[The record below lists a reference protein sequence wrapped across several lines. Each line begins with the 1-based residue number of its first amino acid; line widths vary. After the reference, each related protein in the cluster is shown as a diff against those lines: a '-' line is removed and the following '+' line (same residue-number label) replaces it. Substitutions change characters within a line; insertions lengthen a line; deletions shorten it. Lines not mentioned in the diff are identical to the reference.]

1 MSTSSSTSSTGT
13 TSTSTTRAGAGSARG
28 SAPKKGGRRPLT
40 LPVVLLIIAGA
51 LALVSLVRLISGAD
65 DITSVGQVSG
75 ALELAIPIGL
85 AGLGGLWAER
95 AGVVNIG
102 LEGMMV
108 LGTWF
113 GAWAGFQWGPW
124 AGVVLGI
131 LGGALG
137 GLLHAVVTVTF
148 GVNHIVSGVAIN
160 ILAVGATRYLSNFAF
175 DGVEGGS
182 SKQSPRIDAIT
193 EITVPGLADW
203 MQDLQA
209 RHWFLVSDLA
219 GVIGGLV
226 TDLSLL
232 TVVAL
237 LLVPGTWWVLWRTAF
252 GLRLRSCGE
261 NPVAAESLGV
271 NVYRYKYIAVTV
283 SGGLAGLGGAFL
295 AIVATGIY
303 QEGQTGGRGY
313 IGLAAMIFGNWMP
326 GGLALGA
333 GLFGFTDSLKLRGGA
348 ENVHAM
354 LLLLGILLVLVVA
367 WQLYKKKY
375 VAAVVSAAV
384 AALLFLWYAL
394 TDQVPSQFVDAAPY
408 VTTLLVL
415 ALSAQRLR
423 MPKADGLPYR
433 KGQGT

>member
-1 MSTSSSTSSTGT
+1 MSTSTV
-13 TSTSTTRAGAGSARG
+13 SATNA
-28 SAPKKGGRRPLT
+28 APKEGGGRRKLT
-40 LPVVLLIIAGA
+40 LPWILLIIAAG
-51 LALVSLVRLISGAD
+51 LVLISLVRTISGASD
-65 DITSVGQVSG
+65 LTSVGQISG
-75 ALELAIPIGL
+75 ALELAVPIGL

-124 AGVVLGI
+124 TGVAFGI
-131 LGGALG
+131 IGGALG
-137 GLLHAVVTVTF
+137 GLLHAIVTVTF

-160 ILAVGATRYLSNFAF
+160 ILAIGVTRYLSNFTFAEA
-175 DGVEGGS
+175 EGGS
-182 SKQSPRIDAIT
+182 SKQSPRIDSIT

-203 MQDLQA
+203 LADLQA
-209 RHWFLVSDLA
+209 KHWFLVSDIA
-219 GVIGGLV
+219 GVLGGLV
-226 TDLSLL
+226 TGLSLL

-271 NVYRYKYIAVTV
+271 NVYKYKYIAVVV
-283 SGGLAGLGGAFL
+283 SGGLAGLAGAFL

-326 GGLALGA
+326 GGMALGA

-354 LLLLGILLVLVVA
+354 LLLIAILLTLAVI

-375 VAAVVSAAV
+375 VSAVVSAVV
-384 AALLFLWYAL
+384 AGGLYAWYAL

-423 MPKADGLPYR
+423 MPKADGMPYR
-433 KGQGT
+433 KGQGK

>member
-1 MSTSSSTSSTGT
+1 MSTTTK
-13 TSTSTTRAGAGSARG
+13 TSTVSAT
-28 SAPKKGGRRPLT
+28 SAAPAKGPGRRTLS
-40 LPVVLLIIAGA
+40 LPVILLIIAGA
-51 LALVSLVRLISGAD
+51 LGLVSLVRLISGAND
-65 DITSVGQVSG
+65 LTSVGQVSG

-124 AGVVLGI
+124 AGVLCGI

-175 DGVEGGS
+175 DGQDGGS
-182 SKQSPRIDAIT
+182 SKQSPRIDSIT
-193 EITVPGLADW
+193 DITIPGLADW

-209 RHWFLVSDLA
+209 RHWFLVSDIA
-219 GVIGGLV
+219 GVVGGLV

-237 LLVPGTWWVLWRTAF
+237 LLIPGTWWVLWRTAF

-271 NVYRYKYIAVTV
+271 NVYTYKYIAVTV
-283 SGGLAGLGGAFL
+283 SGGLAGLAGAFL

-354 LLLLGILLVLVVA
+354 LLLLAILLVLVVA
-367 WQLYKKKY
+367 WQLYQKKY
-375 VAAVVSAAV
+375 VTAAISGAVSL
-384 AALLFLWYAL
+384 LLFVWYLL

-423 MPKADGLPYR
+423 MPKADGMPYR
-433 KGQGT
+433 KGQGS

>member
-1 MSTSSSTSSTGT
+1 MSTAAATKP
-13 TSTSTTRAGAGSARG
+13 SA
-28 SAPKKGGRRPLT
+28 APKGGGRRKLT
-40 LPVVLLIIAGA
+40 LPWIMLIVAAGLVLF
-51 LALVSLVRLISGAD
+51 SLVRAVSGAND
-65 DITSVGQVSG
+65 LTSVGQVSG
-75 ALELAIPIGL
+75 ALQLAVPIGL

-113 GAWAGFQWGPW
+113 GAWAGYQWGPW
-124 AGVVLGI
+124 VGVLFGL

-137 GLLHAVVTVTF
+137 GLLHAIITVTF
-148 GVNHIVSGVAIN
+148 NVNHIVSGVAIN
-160 ILAVGATRYLSNFAF
+160 ILAVGFTQYLSNFTFAEA
-175 DGVEGGS
+175 EGGS
-182 SKQSPRIDAIT
+182 SKQSPRIEAIT
-193 EITVPGLADW
+193 KITIPGLSDW
-203 MQDLQA
+203 LQDLQA
-209 RHWFLVSDLA
+209 KHWFLISDLA
-219 GVIGGLV
+219 GILGGLV
-226 TDLSLL
+226 TNLSLL
-232 TVVAL
+232 TVVAIL
-237 LLVPGTWWVLWRTAF
+237 LIPATWWILWRTAF

-271 NVYRYKYIAVTV
+271 NVYKYKYIAVTV
-283 SGGLAGLGGAFL
+283 SGALAGLGGAFL

-326 GGLALGA
+326 GGMALGA

-348 ENVHAM
+348 ENVHA
-354 LLLLGILLVLVVA
+354 LLLLVALLLVIAAL

-375 VAAVVSAAV
+375 VVAVVSAAFSAV
-384 AALLFLWYAL
+384 FFLWYAL
-394 TDQVPSQFVDAAPY
+394 TDEVPSQFVDAAPY

-433 KGQGT
+433 KGQGK

>member
-1 MSTSSSTSSTGT
+1 MSTSTVT
-13 TSTSTTRAGAGSARG
+13 AASA
-28 SAPKKGGRRPLT
+28 APKKGGGRRKLT
-40 LPVVLLIIAGA
+40 LPVVLLIIAGG
-51 LALVSLVRLISGAD
+51 LALISLVRLISGAE
-65 DITSVGQVSG
+65 DITSVGQVAG
-75 ALELAIPIGL
+75 ALELAVPIGL

-95 AGVVNIG
+95 AGVINIG

-124 AGVVLGI
+124 VGVLFGI

-137 GLLHAVVTVTF
+137 GLLHAIVTVTF

-160 ILAVGATRYLSNFAF
+160 ILAVGVTRYLSNFTFAN
-175 DGVEGGS
+175 EPGGS
-182 SKQSPRIDAIT
+182 SKQSPRIDSIT
-193 EITVPGLADW
+193 EITVPGLADFLT
-203 MQDLQA
+203 DLQQK
-209 RHWFLVSDLA
+209 HWFLISDIA
-219 GVIGGLV
+219 GVLGGLV
-226 TDLSLL
+226 TGLSLL
-232 TVVAL
+232 TIVAL
-237 LLVPGTWWVLWRTAF
+237 LLIPGTWWVLWRTSF

-261 NPVAAESLGV
+261 NPIAAETLGV
-271 NVYRYKYIAVTV
+271 NVYKYKYIAVTV

-303 QEGQTGGRGY
+303 QENQTGGRGY

-326 GGLALGA
+326 GGMALGA

-354 LLLLGILLVLVVA
+354 LLLLAILLVIVVG
-367 WQLYKKKY
+367 WQLYKRRY
-375 VAAVVSAAV
+375 VSALISAAV
-384 AALLFLWYAL
+384 AALLFIWYAL

-423 MPKADGLPYR
+423 MPKANGMTYR
-433 KGQGT
+433 RGQGT

>member
-1 MSTSSSTSSTGT
+1 MSTSKV
-13 TSTSTTRAGAGSARG
+13 SAARV
-28 SAPKKGGRRPLT
+28 APAKGGRRKLS
-40 LPVVLLIIAGA
+40 LPTVLLLVAGA

-65 DITSVGQVSG
+65 DVTSVGQVAG
-75 ALELAIPIGL
+75 ALELAVPIGL

-102 LEGMMV
+102 LEGMMI

-124 AGVVLGI
+124 VGVLFGI
-131 LGGALG
+131 IGGALG
-137 GLLHAVVTVTF
+137 GLLHAVMTVTF

-160 ILAVGATRYLSNFAF
+160 ILAVGVTRYLSNFTFAN
-175 DGVEGGS
+175 DPGGS
-182 SKQSPRIDAIT
+182 SKQSPRLEEIDK
-193 EITVPGLADW
+193 ITVPGLSDW
-203 MQDLQA
+203 LQDLQQH
-209 RHWFLVSDLA
+209 HWFFVSDLA
-219 GVIGGLV
+219 GIIGGLV
-226 TDLSLL
+226 TGLSLL

-237 LLVPGTWWVLWRTAF
+237 LLIPVTWWVLWRTAF

-261 NPVAAESLGV
+261 SPVAAETLGV
-271 NVYRYKYIAVTV
+271 NVYKYKYIAVV
-283 SGGLAGLGGAFL
+283 ISGGLAGLGGAFL
-295 AIVATGIY
+295 SIVATSIY

-326 GGLALGA
+326 GGMALGA

-354 LLLLGILLVLVVA
+354 LLLLAILLVIAAAV
-367 WQLYKKKY
+367 QLYRKKY
-375 VAAVVSAAV
+375 VAAVIAA
-384 AALLFLWYAL
+384 ACSALLFTWYAL

-415 ALSAQRLR
+415 ALSSQRLR

-433 KGQGT
+433 KGQGK